1 MALFENGKPKEF
13 LLLVCN
19 FNMNIEASIMLE
31 KSGYIQYLHT
41 LVRGESV
48 CQFDTLSA
56 YVEIKTPL
64 TVEAIILRFGTYFFP
79 FNVISK
85 KKHVMRC
92 GIRKLRRLKVRRYR
106 DFLLNLT
113 ITFLSSLGQ
122 I

>member
-19 FNMNIEASIMLE
+19 FNMTLEASIMLE

-64 TVEAIILRFGTYFFP
+64 TVEGIILRFGTYFFP

-85 KKHVMRC
+85 KKRVMRC

-106 DFLLNLT
+106 DFLLKLT

-122 I
+122 N